1 VGGLLWLCV
10 VEMGWLTHAGCAW
23 RRDAGRFV
31 GANRVFKTVPWGKV
45 SREQREKE
53 RTPKQAQKRV
63 TTLTKKDD
71 ARRAKIQAAGMD
83 YEFDGYAALVPAKRT
98 KTRF

>member
-1 VGGLLWLCV
+1 
-10 VEMGWLTHAGCAW
+10 M
-23 RRDAGRFV
+23 
-31 GANRVFKTVPWGKV
+31 PWAKV

-53 RTPKQAQKRV
+53 RTPKEAEKRV
-63 TTLTKKDD
+63 TTLTKKDN

-98 KTRF
+98 KKVF